1 LAQLF
6 WRLALFLKLS
16 ADRDLQLAEQDNF
29 HAFKLVVVGRRD
41 ELDAVR
47 RALAGTA
54 DLVDADT
61 AWVLEPALRRRP
73 EVEDDAAWQQA
84 LTGMIEKAK
93 PHGWIDAQRQ
103 AIKAHVE
110 WVT

>member
-1 LAQLF
+1 
-6 WRLALFLKLS
+6 LFLKLS

-29 HAFKLVVVGRRD
+29 RAFKLVVVGRRD

-61 AWVLEPALRRRP
+61 AWVLEAALRRRP
-73 EVEDDAAWQQA
+73 
-84 LTGMIEKAK
+84 
-93 PHGWIDAQRQ
+93 
-103 AIKAHVE
+103 
-110 WVT
+110 